1 MCIIACNFD
10 LKDPQILNKYCR
22 LALILVLFEGVGFH
36 GSLKFV
42 QIFQHFIDPCVL
54 DNLGRF
60 RIKASAKCLATA
72 SLQQVSNHG
81 GTWKP
86 LNIKNV

>member
-42 QIFQHFIDPCVL
+42 QIF
-54 DNLGRF
+54 
-60 RIKASAKCLATA
+60 
-72 SLQQVSNHG
+72 
-81 GTWKP
+81 
-86 LNIKNV
+86 